1 MSKVE
6 RCKAE
11 EVYVVGFVP
20 SHMLP
25 NKRPI
30 YLDPFLDPFIAD
42 IEDGFINGIQVN
54 YSEATSG
61 KPGGVTYI
69 PKAVSVVLFWRPL
82 LSV

>member
-25 NKRPI
+25 KKRPI
-30 YLDPFLDPFIAD
+30 SLDPFLEPLVMD
-42 IEDGFINGIQVN
+42 IEDGFINGI
-54 YSEATSG
+54 
-61 KPGGVTYI
+61 
-69 PKAVSVVLFWRPL
+69 
-82 LSV
+82 

>member
-11 EVYVVGFVP
+11 EVYVVGFVQ

-25 NKRPI
+25 KKRPI
-30 YLDPFLDPFIAD
+30 SLDPFLEPLVMD

-54 YSEATSG
+54 YNLAIIIIIINKYLYSAY
-61 KPGGVTYI
+61 PC
-69 PKAVSVVLFWRPL
+69 L
-82 LSV
+82 L